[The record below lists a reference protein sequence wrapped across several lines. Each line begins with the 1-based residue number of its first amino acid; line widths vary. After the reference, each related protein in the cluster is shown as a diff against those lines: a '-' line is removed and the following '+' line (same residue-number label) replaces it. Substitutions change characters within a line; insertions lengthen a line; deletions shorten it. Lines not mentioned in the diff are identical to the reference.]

1 MLSRSPCKLWN
12 SSATTPTVAY
22 PLFSRF
28 HVSRMQ
34 GLLCVH
40 VRFRIFKLIVFSRW
54 WGAMFFVF
62 PVLCLTLIY
71 FLVRD
76 LKNMQDHW
84 FVLVIAKL
92 ACHKKQFIMQFAPG
106 PVFWLK
112 RTPRDCMSLYSVT
125 QDKTAKDKKR
135 KTKIYRAHVH
145 KVMLFYFIVK

>member
-22 PLFSRF
+22 PPFSRF

-40 VRFRIFKLIVFSRW
+40 VRFRNSSWLFFHDDEVQCS
-54 WGAMFFVF
+54 FVF

-76 LKNMQDHW
+76 LTYMQDYW

-92 ACHKKQFIMQFAPG
+92 ACHKKAIYHAVCW
-106 PVFWLK
+106 PVFRLK

-125 QDKTAKDKKR
+125 QDKTTKDKKR
-135 KTKIYRAHVH
+135 KTKIYKAHVH